1 MEMFAEAEDNYPVKS
16 FVPEI
21 IQSSP
26 LAVSELNDQVN
37 DLKDSHRVKRAR
49 IGEKACV
56 EAQSDQSLPPV
67 SLVPRGSAKR
77 WSQEEEALLFSLIQE
92 LGQGKWAIIAQRLGT
107 GRTPSGIEQHW
118 QIMCGRRRR
127 NHKSD
132 IKSNFIQQH
141 VSSIEQSQAYHNG
154 FSSIQLEGSPMHVQ
168 YSPTSIQQE
177 DEKHFSSQGDSS
189 SSIGVSASIVP
200 ALVPIH
206 RLPSVNKQ
214 QIQQSLPTDVN
225 RIQTNSATSTL
236 ASTIASTMIQ
246 ENYKVARRW
255 TADEEIRLSALVE
268 QLGRGKWRAIAQA
281 LGTGRSASAVEQHW
295 QIQIGQRKRNTSSSR
310 KSHQQQKQQQQ
321 RQQQLQQHVPNEQT
335 SDSQG
340 LIYGALPRRPLDDD
354 DDDDACSGNNS
365 SIKWLRIDAL
375 EPANVC
381 LQTAAAFQ
389 SQIQTVDILFE
400 SPTSRL
406 DGFVLGLTY
415 FATHLQAAS
424 LITGMYWTHKTE
436 RWIPFGILI
445 YYPIILIAIFLGLLW
460 YLTVL
465 IPCLGSK
472 LSLALCL
479 ALATAARAALA
490 ILQEETNLFSEPKI
504 HSIQLIYHAA
514 FLFGLVIA
522 ATISIGLIPV
532 VNGMLSTHVSR
543 QIRGGRTQGG
553 ILHVSKVAMFVAVV
567 AFAILTSL
575 NRRNAT
581 WLVSPAVSTFA
592 ALVCVLWMHL
602 KRNRCASCVVVPEAT
617 TFMNDFDTG
626 NHPLQTCTDP
636 DIAAQYG
643 TFPGDMSNSFAT
655 MT

>member
-354 DDDDACSGNNS
+354 DDDDDDDNNVS
-365 SIKWLRIDAL
+365 RENTSILLRPL
-375 EPANVC
+375 S
-381 LQTAAAFQ
+381 TG
-389 SQIQTVDILFE
+389 T
-400 SPTSRL
+400 SPL
-406 DGFVLGLTY
+406 
-415 FATHLQAAS
+415 
-424 LITGMYWTHKTE
+424 
-436 RWIPFGILI
+436 
-445 YYPIILIAIFLGLLW
+445 
-460 YLTVL
+460 
-465 IPCLGSK
+465 
-472 LSLALCL
+472 LALGGPPPVQVNT
-479 ALATAARAALA
+479 TA
-490 ILQEETNLFSEPKI
+490 P
-504 HSIQLIYHAA
+504 
-514 FLFGLVIA
+514 GL
-522 ATISIGLIPV
+522 S
-532 VNGMLSTHVSR
+532 HHHR
-543 QIRGGRTQGG
+543 
-553 ILHVSKVAMFVAVV
+553 H
-567 AFAILTSL
+567 
-575 NRRNAT
+575 
-581 WLVSPAVSTFA
+581 STFHQSIRPISRG
-592 ALVCVLWMHL
+592 V
-602 KRNRCASCVVVPEAT
+602 
-617 TFMNDFDTG
+617 FD
-626 NHPLQTCTDP
+626 
-636 DIAAQYG
+636 
-643 TFPGDMSNSFAT
+643 NSFHHTFNNDTSAAESAIDGLAHQSFPLYNPELF
-655 MT
+655 